1 VADQLF
7 ATLDPTMRRVD
18 VHDLGAVIFADTVG
32 FISHLPHRLVDAF
45 RATLEEAAS
54 ADLLLHIVDA
64 SAEDR
69 AKNIVRVDEVL
80 KDINAYKLPT
90 LMVYNKVDLLEEPN
104 PRIERDAD
112 GVPTSVWVSA
122 LRGEGLE
129 LLLEAI
135 VEKLPS
141 KTIQKHLILAPS
153 QGALRSALY
162 DCNSVVSEKIDDQGV
177 IEIEVKLPES
187 DFFRILKNSSLK
199 LEDLV
204 TI

>member
-1 VADQLF
+1 
-7 ATLDPTMRRVD
+7 
-18 VHDLGAVIFADTVG
+18 
-32 FISHLPHRLVDAF
+32 
-45 RATLEEAAS
+45 
-54 ADLLLHIVDA
+54 
-64 SAEDR
+64 
-69 AKNIVRVDEVL
+69 
-80 KDINAYKLPT
+80 
-90 LMVYNKVDLLEEPN
+90 MVYNKVDLLEEPN

-122 LRGEGLE
+122 LSGEGLE

-141 KTIQKHLILAPS
+141 KTIHKHLILAPS

-162 DCNSVVSEKIDDQGV
+162 DCNSVVSEKVDDQGV

-187 DFFRILKNSSLK
+187 DFFRILKNSRLK